1 MLKFVCFKSLKS
13 CASHQIGKNRDY
25 EIMSYGGQKEEE
37 EVINNNN
44 DEVDQSWRHS
54 TQVDIL
60 DNDGPVRH
68 HVPNFD
74 VYAKTRTLVRQQTVS
89 LIQHGYYYN
98 NDEFV
103 HSDETISSNSSNENS
118 RDSWT
123 PRSLTSECTCQIGC
137 SCSFR
142 SSNQQ
147 STQIPSS
154 LVTTTTFNSV
164 ITSDNS
170 MSSSSSSS
178 ETEFYSMQ
186 PMDFHSS
193 DVYTCTSEFK
203 SSIDGDLNVY
213 VGERVMVIH
222 MPKKAS
228 DQFMLVKSLATQKCG
243 YVPRYCLE
251 QQFSTR
257 PLQI

>member
-13 CASHQIGKNRDY
+13 CANRQIKSTDY
-25 EIMSYGGQKEEE
+25 EIMSYGGQDQEEE
-37 EVINNNN
+37 EVRNN
-44 DEVDQSWRHS
+44 DAADQSWRHS

-60 DNDGPVRH
+60 DNNDDGPVRRH

-89 LIQHGYYYN
+89 LVQHGYYY

-103 HSDETISSNSSNENS
+103 HSDETISNSSE
-118 RDSWT
+118 DSST

-142 SSNQQ
+142 SSTQQ

-178 ETEFYSMQ
+178 SSETEFYSMQ

-203 SSIDGDLNVY
+203 SLIDGDLNLY

-251 QQFSTR
+251 QQQFSTR